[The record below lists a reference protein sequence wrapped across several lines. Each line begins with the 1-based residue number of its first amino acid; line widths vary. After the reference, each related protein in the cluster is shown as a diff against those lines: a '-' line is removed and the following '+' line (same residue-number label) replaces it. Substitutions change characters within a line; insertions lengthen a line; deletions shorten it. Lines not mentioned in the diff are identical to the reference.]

1 MKKVNFVNVII
12 GFLSLGL
19 YLFFFIKNG
28 SKLINSY
35 DLNLLYAGSFFAL
48 AFIMFALFKKIRNSM
63 YMDIIFMFYLLFF
76 IFFNVL
82 GEKLVT
88 KNIYV
93 LFINYPFWLKYL
105 IGVLFIIN
113 VVFFVRDLKKWLF
126 WKE

>member
-12 GFLSLGL
+12 GFLSFGL
-19 YLFFFIKNG
+19 YLIFFIKNG
-28 SKLINSY
+28 SNLINSY

>member
-12 GFLSLGL
+12 GLLSFGL
-19 YLFFFIKNG
+19 YLIFFIKNG
-28 SKLINSY
+28 SNLINSY

>member
-1 MKKVNFVNVII
+1 MKKINFVNVII
-12 GFLSLGL
+12 GFLSFGL

-35 DLNLLYAGSFFAL
+35 DLNLLYAGSFFSL
-48 AFIMFALFKKIRNSM
+48 AFIMFALFKKIRNSI

-113 VVFFVRDLKKWLF
+113 VVFFVKDLKK
-126 WKE
+126 

>member
-12 GFLSLGL
+12 GFLSFGL

-28 SKLINSY
+28 SKLIDSY

-48 AFIMFALFKKIRNSM
+48 AFIMFSLFKKIRNSM

>member
-1 MKKVNFVNVII
+1 MYSGDKMKKVNFVNVII
-12 GFLSLGL
+12 GFLSFGL

-28 SKLINSY
+28 SKLIDSY

-113 VVFFVRDLKKWLF
+113 VVFFVRDLKK
-126 WKE
+126 